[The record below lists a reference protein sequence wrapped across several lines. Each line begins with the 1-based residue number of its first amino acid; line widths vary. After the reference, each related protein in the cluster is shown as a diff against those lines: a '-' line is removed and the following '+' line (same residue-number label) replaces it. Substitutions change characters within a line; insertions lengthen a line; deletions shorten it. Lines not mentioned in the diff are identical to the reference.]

1 MVAGVHIRHN
11 YIFIPRLASDFPL
24 RMTAYANDADG
35 GMSDHN
41 CQTVKRIMPFG
52 SQPDRPVWRRWRR
65 SLITTRPSDKRM
77 NLWHWVLIGGT
88 SYDFYRKT
96 WHHSF
101 IFVLFFSSYWNF
113 NKAAPMLSRR
123 HTSNGRY
130 QLSRR
135 LVSRWKWRWYCAY
148 RPPYQA
154 SKALTWGN
162 NALSLGQ
169 KNKK

>member
-1 MVAGVHIRHN
+1 MISVQMKKEYGFMVAGVHIRHN

-77 NLWHWVLIGGT
+77 NL
-88 SYDFYRKT
+88 
-96 WHHSF
+96 
-101 IFVLFFSSYWNF
+101 
-113 NKAAPMLSRR
+113 
-123 HTSNGRY
+123 
-130 QLSRR
+130 
-135 LVSRWKWRWYCAY
+135 
-148 RPPYQA
+148 
-154 SKALTWGN
+154 
-162 NALSLGQ
+162 
-169 KNKK
+169 